1 MHGRTI
7 AWMVLAAALIV
18 CLSAPVAPAHGDG
31 DGGGQDQ
38 VTPEELAPLIFA
50 PIAAL
55 GAMAAFWVF
64 YLIFFAAMLLMA
76 IGSVV
81 ASALAIWDCVHRDFP
96 DRNTQGVWCIL
107 ILLTRWIGALVYY
120 FAVYRTGDPPRLP
133 PRARLPQPAPPPG
146 QP

>member
-1 MHGRTI
+1 MRGRMI
-7 AWMVLAAALIV
+7 VWVVLAAALIACV
-18 CLSAPVAPAHGDG
+18 AAPVALAQDD
-31 DGGGQDQ
+31 DGGGQDEISG
-38 VTPEELAPLIFA
+38 EELAPLIFA

-64 YLIFFAAMLLMA
+64 YLIFFAFMMLFA

-107 ILLTRWIGALVYY
+107 VLLTRWIGALVYY
-120 FAVYRTGDPPRLP
+120 FAVYRPDSP
-133 PRARLPQPAPPPG
+133 PRART
-146 QP
+146 

>member
-1 MHGRTI
+1 MHGRGI
-7 AWMVLAAALIV
+7 VGVLLAAALIACV
-18 CLSAPVAPAHGDG
+18 AAPMALAQSDD
-31 DGGGQDQ
+31 DGGGQDELSG
-38 VTPEELAPLIFA
+38 EELAPLIFA

-64 YLIFFAAMLLMA
+64 YLVFFAFMMLFA
-76 IGSVV
+76 VGSVV

-120 FAVYRTGDPPRLP
+120 FAVYRPDSP
-133 PRARLPQPAPPPG
+133 PRART
-146 QP
+146 

>member
-1 MHGRTI
+1 MRGRMI
-7 AWMVLAAALIV
+7 VWVVLAAALMACV
-18 CLSAPVAPAHGDG
+18 AAPVALAQDD
-31 DGGGQDQ
+31 DGGGQDEISG
-38 VTPEELAPLIFA
+38 EELAPLIFA

-64 YLIFFAAMLLMA
+64 YLIFFAFMMLFA

-107 ILLTRWIGALVYY
+107 VLLTRWIGALVYY
-120 FAVYRTGDPPRLP
+120 FAVYRPDSP
-133 PRARLPQPAPPPG
+133 PRART
-146 QP
+146 